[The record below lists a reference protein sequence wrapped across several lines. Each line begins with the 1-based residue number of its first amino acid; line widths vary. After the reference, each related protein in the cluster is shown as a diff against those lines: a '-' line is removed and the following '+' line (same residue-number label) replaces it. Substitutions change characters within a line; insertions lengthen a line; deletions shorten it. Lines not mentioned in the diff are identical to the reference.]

1 MAQVCTR
8 PQAGS
13 DRLPFAYR
21 RRGDLEAEE
30 ENGDL
35 VNARSAVVVIATYKR
50 PDHVRR
56 CLEHIRAQTRQPQR
70 VVVVDA
76 SPDSLTK
83 TVTEDFP
90 EVDYRRNDLGIGT
103 LAASRAI
110 GVQGATEDVIA
121 FIDDDAYAAPEWLAE
136 ILSAF
141 EVPGVGGVGG
151 RADNNRPGEE
161 LEGWDR
167 IGRFLPDGTLTGNFG
182 ADPGRIVETDH
193 MLGANMSVRS
203 DALRAIGG
211 IRDYYPGTCLRED
224 SDLALRVKLAGYR
237 VVFAPRAVVL
247 HVAGEYAKGKRFDLR
262 YRFYAARNHILLLTT
277 VLGWRD
283 PHLLRH
289 IARVTRTAGRQ
300 AVSGLRVIPTRP
312 NIVAR
317 LRGVGGGLARAVTEV
332 AGTLIGLVSAVRPT
346 DRAVDA
352 SGEWRRGSD

>member
-1 MAQVCTR
+1 MN
-8 PQAGS
+8 
-13 DRLPFAYR
+13 Y
-21 RRGDLEAEE
+21 E
-30 ENGDL
+30 
-35 VNARSAVVVIATYKR
+35 RSAVVVVATYKR
-50 PDHVRR
+50 PDHVRK

-83 TVTEDFP
+83 TVAEEFP
-90 EVDYRRNDLGIGT
+90 EVDYRRNDLGVGT

-110 GVQGATEDVIA
+110 GIQGATEDIIA
-121 FIDDDAYAAPEWLAE
+121 FIDDDAYAEPEWLAE
-136 ILSAF
+136 ILRAF
-141 EVPGVGGVGG
+141 EAPGVGAVGG

-193 MLGANMSVRS
+193 MLGANMSVRT

-211 IRDYYPGTCLRED
+211 IHDYYPGTCLRED

-289 IARVTRTAGRQ
+289 IARMMRVAGREMW
-300 AVSGLRVIPTRP
+300 AGMTGIATKPTVRAK
-312 NIVAR
+312 IR
-317 LRGVGGGLARAVTEV
+317 RFGGGFARAGADLVGTCVGLSASLKPNNRAKSVSSEWV
-332 AGTLIGLVSAVRPT
+332 AS
-346 DRAVDA
+346 
-352 SGEWRRGSD
+352 